1 MTIRTPLPYLQAVRL
16 AFRDLSIRVKD
27 LRILHNKKHTEKSSV
42 VKENLLLLQR
52 KDLGSQH
59 PQLTIISN
67 SSSKGSNILFWSLQ
81 APCTHSMY
89 IQTCV
94 CMRVCAHAR
103 THKNS
108 IFKNFF
114 TQELEMKS
122 NTLHMLVKHT
132 LALRDIFKQGNI
144 ETDTAPLEALWDCSL
159 NDKYSPLP
167 ATYIG
172 NVYRFTHRCTPHAC
186 SLHSQMPSST

>member
-1 MTIRTPLPYLQAVRL
+1 MLKRTCCSCRGRTWAP
-16 AFRDLSIRVKD
+16 ST
-27 LRILHNKKHTEKSSV
+27 HSS
-42 VKENLLLLQR
+42 R
-52 KDLGSQH
+52 SF
-59 PQLTIISN
+59 LTPVPRALT
-67 SSSKGSNILFWSLQ
+67 SSSGLFRHHAHTQ
-81 APCTHSMY
+81 CTYRHA
-89 IQTCV
+89 CA
-94 CMRVCAHAR
+94 CMHAR